1 MQIAKA
7 IIGGV
12 LLFLGQELD
21 FLFAAAMAILIG
33 FRLTPL
39 LPAQWPAYYD
49 YIFIGLL
56 AVIAAAVPII
66 NERFGY
72 FFSGFLAGGYFLVEY
87 YAPGELT
94 LPLVPFLI
102 GAAIGALFIGLLTRW
117 AMILASCLIGSYYVV
132 NFFTLSPI
140 AKTLVSGGLFLIGAL
155 TQVVIMRMRKDD

>member
-1 MQIAKA
+1 MQIAKG
-7 IIGGV
+7 IIGGI

-21 FLFAAAMAILIG
+21 FLFTAAMAVLIG

-39 LPAQWPAYYD
+39 LPPQWPAYYS

-66 NERFGY
+66 NKRLGY
-72 FFSGFLAGGYFLVEY
+72 FFSGFLAGGYFFVEY
-87 YAPGELT
+87 YAPGVLT

-102 GAAIGALFIGLLTRW
+102 GAAIGTLVIGLLTGW
-117 AMILASCLIGSYYVV
+117 ALILASCLIGTYYVV
-132 NFFTLSPI
+132 NLFTLQPI
-140 AKTLVSGGLFLIGAL
+140 PKTLVSGGLFLIGAL